1 MFQRQYS
8 EIHSVN
14 IVKKKQKK
22 KKTNLN
28 TVSKID
34 RTTDSNLKANLQN
47 LQKQNHLQ
55 F

>member
-1 MFQRQYS
+1 MFQSILHSQRQYS
-8 EIHSVN
+8 E
-14 IVKKKQKK
+14 KKKNK